1 MKTPIIIVNF
11 KTYNE
16 STGENSLNLAKIC
29 DKLSKQTQA
38 SIAVAVQTA
47 EINKIS
53 ESISIPVL
61 SQHIDPITPGRN
73 TGFILP
79 ESVKQAGAK
88 ATIIN
93 HSEHRLDF
101 ETLKQSIEKAK
112 QINLKVVACAK
123 DADDAKKIASLNPD
137 FIAVEPPEL
146 IGGDISVSTAK
157 PEVIE
162 DSVKAIKSVNPDIK
176 VLCGAGVK
184 NSDDVRKAIELGSQG
199 ILVASG
205 IVKAENQEQAIK
217 DLING
222 LIS

>member
-16 STGENSLNLAKIC
+16 STAENSMNLAEIC
-29 DKLSKQTQA
+29 NKLAKQTNT
-38 SIAVAVQTA
+38 SIAIAVQTA
-47 EINKIS
+47 EINKIF
-53 ESISIPVL
+53 ENVSIPVL
-61 SQHIDPITPGRN
+61 SQHIDAITPGRN

-79 ESVKQAGAK
+79 ESVKNAGAV
-88 ATIIN
+88 ATLLN
-93 HSEHRLDF
+93 HSEHRLEF
-101 ETLKQSIEKAK
+101 QTLKQSIEKAK
-112 QINLKVVACAK
+112 QANLEVVACAK
-123 DADDAKKIASLNPD
+123 DAEDAKKIASLNPE

-162 DSVKAIKSVNPDIK
+162 QSVKAIKSVNPNIK

-184 NSDDVRKAIELGSQG
+184 NADDVKKAISLGSEG

-205 IVKAENQEQAIK
+205 IVKAENQEQALK

-222 LIS
+222 LIN

>member
-11 KTYNE
+11 KTYE
-16 STGENSLNLAKIC
+16 QSTGEKSLKLAEIC
-29 DKLSKQTQA
+29 DKIAKETNT
-38 SIAVAVQTA
+38 SIAVAVQITD
-47 EINKIS
+47 INKIS
-53 ESISIPVL
+53 EDVSIPVL
-61 SQHIDPITPGRN
+61 SQHIDSISPGRN

-79 ESVKQAGAK
+79 ESVKNAGAV
-88 ATIIN
+88 ATILN
-93 HSEHRLDF
+93 HSEHRLEF
-101 ETLKQSIEKAK
+101 NILKQSIERAK
-112 QINLKVVACAK
+112 SVNLQIVACAK
-123 DADDAKKIASLNPD
+123 DAEDAKKIASLNPD

-184 NSDDVRKAIELGSQG
+184 NSEDIKKAITLGSEG

-205 IVKAENQEQAIK
+205 IVKSENPEDALM

-222 LIS
+222 LK